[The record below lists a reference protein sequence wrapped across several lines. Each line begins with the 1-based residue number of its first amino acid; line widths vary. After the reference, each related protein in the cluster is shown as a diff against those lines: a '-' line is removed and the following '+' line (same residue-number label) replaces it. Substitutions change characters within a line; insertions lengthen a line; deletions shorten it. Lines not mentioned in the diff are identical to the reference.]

1 MMQNAQ
7 IIAREAL
14 KELLKEGKEPTPEFY
29 TEAFYAQA
37 KKLGIHVDER
47 DFSMEKILEMI
58 NQEVK
63 ESLLNRH
70 FKNKNELITSLVKSI
85 HHLFFYKKN
94 FYTQLEILKLLLRL
108 LATHPQKEINMLAK
122 GQLLEIDKLN
132 AQSMQMWRERW
143 AEQIK
148 GITELDFVDLAKGLE
163 ILSGFKIS
171 DSAFCQWQEE
181 ARKILKADTK
191 KDKKI
196 KLLHKLEKI
205 LKEQFAQ
212 AQNQNAGESHQ
223 AAPHKESHKHKHKS
237 QHTPLKYQDIYS
249 LPIDAMTTL
258 VGKQGMQEVLN
269 FAESQFKENH
279 KNYSV
284 IVFGIAAY
292 DKIKEHFGL
301 EAAKRVLATLGKLL
315 KQYSNES
322 DLIAYYGEEEFL
334 ACLLERTKEEAIQ
347 FIRNLDSIVSQS
359 IFMFQQ
365 TRINISLSAQVSHRV
380 ESESLENMLKVS
392 LEEFSRHKD
401 SKGIIDYES

>member
-47 DFSMEKILEMI
+47 DFNMEKILEMI

-284 IVFGIAAY
+284 IVFGIATY

>member
-47 DFSMEKILEMI
+47 DFNMEKILEMI

-148 GITELDFVDLAKGLE
+148 GIAELDFVDLAKGLE

-284 IVFGIAAY
+284 IVFGIATY

>member
-47 DFSMEKILEMI
+47 DFNMEKILEMI

-148 GITELDFVDLAKGLE
+148 GIAELDFVDLAKGLE